1 MAKFHFSPREN
12 KAHLIHWREW
22 GEAVFQE
29 AQEQDKL
36 ILLSIGAVWCHWC
49 HVMDEEGYSD
59 DENINLINKRF
70 IPVRVDND
78 RQPDV
83 NRRYNMGGWPT
94 TAVLTPEGEL
104 LQGGTYIPTDG
115 LQHFLQEID
124 QIYHENPEDIK
135 QKVKE
140 FYECR
145 HQEEAKVIELDLE
158 EDMISNVRSMILESY
173 DDKYG
178 GFGYQPKF
186 PHFEALDF
194 LLDEYHRTKDDL
206 LKEVLH
212 KTLTN
217 MAGGGMYDREMGG
230 FFRYSTTRD
239 WSIPHFE
246 KMLEDN
252 TKLLNIYLKAF
263 QIFNE
268 GTFKEVALDIIMY
281 LQDWLI
287 DHKHGLFYGSQDAD
301 EEYYEMTR
309 AEREK
314 VRPPYID
321 QTIYTSW
328 NGLAFSAFF
337 RAFSVLDAVDCRDLA
352 LKGIEFLMRH
362 CFNPKEGMYHYY
374 LDGQTY
380 NTGLLEDQLT
390 MTNALLDAYEV
401 THLRRYVE
409 QAEQLANLMI
419 ERFYDYEVGGF
430 YIDRPESLAMQRM
443 ALQEKPLPTNSCIAQ
458 LFLRLEVIANN
469 QKYRDIALQTLR
481 LSADLYQEYSL
492 FAAAFGRA
500 VSAALHG
507 FTHITIVGNFDASD
521 VRKLYQESMKAY
533 SPHKVVEELD
543 PILDQERIE
552 RLGYDVKEHRAYV
565 CRGKTCYPPVKEAEE
580 ISRLLVTMN
589 S

>member
-12 KAHLIHWREW
+12 KAHLIKWRKW

-29 AQEQDKL
+29 AEEQDKL
-36 ILLSIGAVWCHWC
+36 ILLSISAAWCHWC
-49 HVMDEEGYSD
+49 HVMDEESYSN
-59 DENINLINKRF
+59 DENINLINERF

-104 LQGGTYIPTDG
+104 LQGGMYIPADG
-115 LQHFLQEID
+115 LQRFLKEID

-135 QKVKE
+135 HKVKE
-140 FYECR
+140 FYERR
-145 HQEEAKVIELDLE
+145 HREETQIEEKDLQEE
-158 EDMISNVRSMILESY
+158 MILNVQTIILECY

-178 GFGYQPKF
+178 GFGNQPKF
-186 PHFEALDF
+186 PHFEAIDF

-206 LKEVLH
+206 LKEVLY
-212 KTLTN
+212 KTLSN
-217 MAGGGMYDREMGG
+217 MAGRSMYDREMGG

-252 TKLLNIYLKAF
+252 VKFINIYLKAF
-263 QIFNE
+263 QIFND
-268 GTFKEVALDIIMY
+268 GIFKDVALDVIMY

-287 DHKHGLFYGSQDAD
+287 DQKHGLFYGSQDAD

-314 VRPPYID
+314 VKPPYID
-321 QTIYTSW
+321 QAIYTSW

-337 RAFSVLDAVDCRDLA
+337 RAFLVLDAVDCRDLA
-352 LKGIEFLMRH
+352 LRGIEFLMNH

-374 LDGQTY
+374 LDGRTY
-380 NTGLLEDQLT
+380 NTGLLEDQLA
-390 MTNALLDAYEV
+390 MINALLDAFEV

-409 QAEQLANLMI
+409 QAEQLANLTI

-430 YIDRPESLAMQRM
+430 YIDRPESKVMQRM
-443 ALQEKPLPTNSCIAQ
+443 SSQEKPLPTNSCMAE
-458 LFLRLEVIANN
+458 LFLRLEVITGG
-469 QKYRDIALQTLR
+469 QKYRDIAIQTLR
-481 LSADLYQEYSL
+481 RFADQYQEYSL
-492 FAAAFGRA
+492 FSAAFGRA

-521 VRKLYQESMKAY
+521 VRKLFQESMKAY

-543 PILDQERIE
+543 PILDQKRIE
-552 RLGYDVKEHRAYV
+552 NLGYNLKGHQAYI
-565 CRGKTCYPPVKEAEE
+565 CRGKTCYPPVKDAEE
-580 ISRLLVTMN
+580 ISKLLITMR
-589 S
+589 